1 MIQRTGICEILSG
14 GFTGSVVTVYGW
26 VRTSRSGKNVAFA
39 ALNDGSSVSNLQVVF
54 DRVIFGDESLAGL
67 QAGACVCVTG
77 TVVESTGEQAVEL
90 AASSLEVVGPV
101 DSEFPLQ
108 KKRHGLDFLR
118 TMPHLRSRTNTFGAV
133 FRMSHHLSLAIHR
146 FFDTEGF
153 YHIHT
158 PIITESDCEGAG
170 ETFQVTTQPHHKQI
184 LKFAEELLEMRK
196 NNNMDP
202 RISVFD
208 VKFDPVKNE
217 NALTEVYNVLDEVHR
232 FLMDP
237 ECKPSNIESFK
248 KQLANIRM
256 LSGIAV
262 NSVNP
267 NSYGDDYFRRRSFLS
282 VSGQLEAE
290 PFALSLG
297 KVYTFGPTFRAD
309 PSDTRTHA
317 AEFWMIEPEMSF
329 FDLDDNIALIERFV
343 KFCASYLREKCAAD
357 IAFFSEHYE
366 KGLGDRYRTLED
378 GFARVSYT
386 EAISILGGTNGVFSS
401 VPSWGDDLAT
411 EHERYLAEKHFGR
424 PVFVTDYPASMKP
437 FYMFMNPDG
446 KTVAACDLLVPGVG
460 EIVGG
465 SQREHR
471 LDHLHKRAVAQ
482 GLDLSVYAWY
492 LELRRWGSA
501 PHAGFGLGFERL
513 LMYLTGM
520 ENIRDVIPFPR
531 TFGKMY

>member
-1 MIQRTGICEILSG
+1 MIQRTGIDGILAG
-14 GFTGSVVTVYGW
+14 GFTGSSVTVYGW
-26 VRTSRSGKNVAFA
+26 VKTSRTGKNVAFA
-39 ALNDGSSVSNLQVVF
+39 ELNDGSSVNNLQVVF
-54 DRVIFGDESLAGL
+54 DRNKFSDEALARL
-67 QAGACVCVTG
+67 STGACVKVVGKVVAGSG
-77 TVVESTGEQAVEL
+77 TQSLEL
-90 AASSLEVVGPV
+90 SADSLEVPGPV
-101 DSEFPLQ
+101 DGDYPLQ

-146 FFDTEGF
+146 FFDSEGF

-170 ETFQVTTQPHHKQI
+170 ETFRVTTLP
-184 LKFAEELLEMRK
+184 AG
-196 NNNMDP
+196 
-202 RISVFD
+202 S
-208 VKFDPVKNE
+208 
-217 NALTEVYNVLDEVHR
+217 T
-232 FLMDP
+232 
-237 ECKPSNIESFK
+237 NIE
-248 KQLANIRM
+248 
-256 LSGIAV
+256 
-262 NSVNP
+262 
-267 NSYGDDYFRRRSFLS
+267 DDYFRRNSFLS

-290 PFALSLG
+290 PFALSMG

-317 AEFWMIEPEMSF
+317 AEFWMIEPEMAF

-343 KFCASYLREKCAAD
+343 KSCASYLLERCAAD
-357 IAFFSEHYE
+357 IEFFGKRYE
-366 KGLGDRYRTLED
+366 PSLQSRYSTLLSD
-378 GFARVSYT
+378 SFARVSYT
-386 EAISILGGTNGVFSS
+386 EAIEILGKAPSLSS
-401 VPSWGDDLAT
+401 RPSWGDDLAT
-411 EHERYLAEKHFGR
+411 EHERYLSEKHFKR

-437 FYMFMNPDG
+437 FYMYMNDDG
-446 KTVAACDLLVPGVG
+446 KTVAACDLLISDVG

-471 LDHLHKRAVAQ
+471 LDLLRQRAESQ
-482 GLDLSVYAWY
+482 GLDMEVYRWY

-501 PHAGFGLGFERL
+501 PHSGFGLGFERL

>member
-1 MIQRTGICEILSG
+1 MIQRTGIDGILAG
-14 GFTGSVVTVYGW
+14 GFTGSGVTVYGW
-26 VRTSRSGKNVAFA
+26 VKTSRTGKNVTFA
-39 ALNDGSSVSNLQVVF
+39 ELNDGSSVGNLQVVF
-54 DRVIFGDESLAGL
+54 DRERFSDQALAGL
-67 QAGACVCVTG
+67 SAGACVKVEG
-77 TVVESTGEQAVEL
+77 VVVESSGEQSVEL
-90 AASSLEVVGPV
+90 SAGSLEVAGPV
-101 DSEFPLQ
+101 DGDYPLQ

-146 FFDTEGF
+146 FFDSEGF
-153 YHIHT
+153 FHIHT

-170 ETFQVTTQPHHKQI
+170 ETFRVTTLPAGSTD
-184 LKFAEELLEMRK
+184 F
-196 NNNMDP
+196 
-202 RISVFD
+202 
-208 VKFDPVKNE
+208 
-217 NALTEVYNVLDEVHR
+217 
-232 FLMDP
+232 
-237 ECKPSNIESFK
+237 ES
-248 KQLANIRM
+248 
-256 LSGIAV
+256 
-262 NSVNP
+262 
-267 NSYGDDYFRRRSFLS
+267 DYFRRRSFLS

-290 PFALSLG
+290 PFALSMG

-317 AEFWMIEPEMSF
+317 AEFWMIEPEMAF

-343 KFCASYLREKCAAD
+343 KSCASYLSERCAMD
-357 IAFFSEHYE
+357 IGFFGKHYE
-366 KGLGDRYRTLED
+366 PSLASRYSTLLSD
-378 GFARVSYT
+378 SFARVSYT
-386 EAISILGGTNGVFSS
+386 KAVEILEKASSSLSS
-401 VPSWGDDLAT
+401 VPAWGDDLAT
-411 EHERYLAEKHFGR
+411 EHERYLSEKHFGR

-437 FYMFMNPDG
+437 FYMYLNDDG

-471 LDHLHKRAVAQ
+471 LDILRERAERQ
-482 GLDLSVYAWY
+482 GLDMDVYRWY
-492 LELRRWGSA
+492 LELRKWGSA

>member
-1 MIQRTGICEILSG
+1 MIQRTGIGGILAG
-14 GFTGSVVTVYGW
+14 GFTGSSVTVYGW

-39 ALNDGSSVSNLQVVF
+39 ALNDGSSVMNLQVVF
-54 DRVIFGDESLAGL
+54 DRQVFSDELLSGL
-67 QAGACVCVTG
+67 QVGACVRVTG
-77 TVVESTGEQAVEL
+77 FVAESQGSEQPFEL
-90 AASSLEVVGPV
+90 QASSLEIVGPV
-101 DSEFPLQ
+101 DEEFPLQ
-108 KKRHGLDFLR
+108 KKRHGLEFLR
-118 TMPHLRSRTNTFGAV
+118 TMPHIRPRTNTFGSV
-133 FRMSHHLSLAIHR
+133 FRSSHHLSQAIHR
-146 FFDTEGF
+146 FFDSEGF
-153 YHIHT
+153 FHVHT

-170 ETFQVTTQPHHKQI
+170 ETFRVTTLP
-184 LKFAEELLEMRK
+184 AGSC
-196 NNNMDP
+196 D
-202 RISVFD
+202 
-208 VKFDPVKNE
+208 
-217 NALTEVYNVLDEVHR
+217 
-232 FLMDP
+232 
-237 ECKPSNIESFK
+237 CES
-248 KQLANIRM
+248 
-256 LSGIAV
+256 
-262 NSVNP
+262 
-267 NSYGDDYFRRRSFLS
+267 DYFKRRAYLS

-290 PFALSLG
+290 PLALALG

-329 FDLDDNIALIERFV
+329 FDLEDDMDLIERFV
-343 KFCASYLREKCAAD
+343 KSCALYMADKCASD

-366 KGLGDRYRTLED
+366 KGLNERYRLIEKE
-378 GFARVSYT
+378 FARVSYT
-386 EAISILGGTNGVFSS
+386 EAVSILGSASSSLSS

-411 EHERYLAEKHFGR
+411 EHERYLSEKHFCR

-437 FYMFMNPDG
+437 FYMYLNPDER
-446 KTVAACDLLVPGVG
+446 TVAACDLLVPGVG

-471 LDHLHKRAVAQ
+471 LEVLRKRAVNQ

-520 ENIRDVIPFPR
+520 DNIRDVIPFPR

>member
-1 MIQRTGICEILSG
+1 MIQRTGIGEVLSG
-14 GFTGSVVTVYGW
+14 GFTGEVVTVYGW

-54 DRVIFGDESLAGL
+54 DREVFDDETLAGL

-77 TVVESTGEQAVEL
+77 TVVESSGEQAVEL
-90 AASSLEVVGPV
+90 AASSLSVVGPV
-101 DSEFPLQ
+101 DIDYPLQ

-146 FFDTEGF
+146 FFDSEGF
-153 YHIHT
+153 FHIHT

-170 ETFQVTTQPHHKQI
+170 ETFRVTTLP
-184 LKFAEELLEMRK
+184 A
-196 NNNMDP
+196 D
-202 RISVFD
+202 SSDFD
-208 VKFDPVKNE
+208 
-217 NALTEVYNVLDEVHR
+217 
-232 FLMDP
+232 
-237 ECKPSNIESFK
+237 
-248 KQLANIRM
+248 Q
-256 LSGIAV
+256 
-262 NSVNP
+262 
-267 NSYGDDYFRRRSFLS
+267 DYFRRRAFLS

-309 PSDTRTHA
+309 PSDTRTHV

-329 FDLDDNIALIERFV
+329 YDLDDNIALIERFV
-343 KFCASYLREKCAAD
+343 KFCASYLREKCSAD

-366 KGLGDRYRTLED
+366 KGLSDRYATLEE

-386 EAISILGGTNGVFSS
+386 EAIGILGSTSGVFSS
-401 VPSWGDDLAT
+401 VPAWGDDLAT

-437 FYMFMNPDG
+437 FYMFLNPDG

-471 LDHLHKRAVAQ
+471 LPILTDRAVAQ

-520 ENIRDVIPFPR
+520 DNIRDVIPFPR

>member
-1 MIQRTGICEILSG
+1 MIQRACIGDVLSG
-14 GFTGSVVTVYGW
+14 GLTGSSVTVFGW
-26 VRTSRSGKNVAFA
+26 VKTSRSGKKVAFA
-39 ALNDGSSVSNLQVVF
+39 ELNDGTSVANLQVVL
-54 DRVIFGDESLAGL
+54 DRDVFSDGALSELL
-67 QAGACVCVTG
+67 AGACVCVSG
-77 TVVESTGEQAVEL
+77 AVVESSGEQSVEL

-101 DSEFPLQ
+101 DADYPLQ

-133 FRMSHHLSLAIHR
+133 FRVSHHLSLAIHR
-146 FFDTEGF
+146 FFDEEGF
-153 YHIHT
+153 FYVHT

-170 ETFQVTTQPHHKQI
+170 ETFRVTTLP
-184 LKFAEELLEMRK
+184 AGSS
-196 NNNMDP
+196 D
-202 RISVFD
+202 FD
-208 VKFDPVKNE
+208 
-217 NALTEVYNVLDEVHR
+217 A
-232 FLMDP
+232 
-237 ECKPSNIESFK
+237 
-248 KQLANIRM
+248 
-256 LSGIAV
+256 
-262 NSVNP
+262 
-267 NSYGDDYFRRRSFLS
+267 DYFRRRAFLS

-329 FDLDDNIALIERFV
+329 FDLEDDMNLIERFV
-343 KFCASYLREKCAAD
+343 KSCATYLLDRCAPE
-357 IAFFSEHYE
+357 IAFFSEYYE
-366 KGLGDRYRTLED
+366 KGLSERYRLLEKA
-378 GFARVSYT
+378 FARVSYT
-386 EAISILGGTNGVFSS
+386 EALSIIALSSGEFSS
-401 VPSWGDDLAT
+401 VPAWGDDLAT
-411 EHERYLAEKHFGR
+411 EHERFLAEKHFCR

-437 FYMFMNPDG
+437 FYMFLNPDG
-446 KTVAACDLLVPGVG
+446 RTVAACDLLVPGVG

-471 LDHLHKRAVAQ
+471 LDTLRERAVRQ
-482 GLDLSVYAWY
+482 GLDMEVYRWY

-520 ENIRDVIPFPR
+520 DNIRDVIPFPR

>member
-1 MIQRTGICEILSG
+1 MIQRTGIGEVLSG
-14 GFTGSVVTVYGW
+14 GSTGTAVTVYGW

-39 ALNDGSSVSNLQVVF
+39 ALNDGSSVQNLQVVF
-54 DRVIFGDESLAGL
+54 DREVFDDEALAGL

-77 TVVESTGEQAVEL
+77 TVVESSGEQAVEL

-101 DSEFPLQ
+101 DADYPLQ

-153 YHIHT
+153 YHVHT

-170 ETFQVTTQPHHKQI
+170 ETFRVTTLP
-184 LKFAEELLEMRK
+184 AGCS
-196 NNNMDP
+196 D
-202 RISVFD
+202 FD
-208 VKFDPVKNE
+208 
-217 NALTEVYNVLDEVHR
+217 
-232 FLMDP
+232 
-237 ECKPSNIESFK
+237 
-248 KQLANIRM
+248 Q
-256 LSGIAV
+256 
-262 NSVNP
+262 
-267 NSYGDDYFRRRSFLS
+267 DYFRRRSFLS

-309 PSDTRTHA
+309 PSDTRTHV
-317 AEFWMIEPEMSF
+317 AEFWMIEPEMAF

-343 KFCASYLREKCAAD
+343 KFCATYLRDKCCSD

-366 KGLGDRYRTLED
+366 KGLPDRYSTLEE

-386 EAISILGGTNGVFSS
+386 EAISILGSASGAFSS
-401 VPSWGDDLAT
+401 VPCWGHDLAT

-471 LDHLHKRAVAQ
+471 LPVLTNRAVAQ